1 VDEINTIDDNRV
13 FAGQYV
19 QADWTSGPFNL
30 LAGLRVNE
38 MSEHKHSG
46 HVETL
51 DPAASEAAG
60 DHRAGTRLSGN
71 LGASWRVWQ
80 SGPDHMVVY
89 ADLRRTSQAGAVD
102 FGPDYTPEVLKIER
116 ANIYEAGLKGVALG
130 GGLEYEVSVFR
141 LDDHNLEIATTDAN
155 GNPIIQNAGSER
167 LQGIEAEARY
177 HAAAALDLFL
187 SASWHDA
194 TFTHYVA
201 SEGGANI
208 DVSGNGLTL
217 SPPWLLASGVVYAP
231 VQGLGASLVVNYAD
245 KRWLDLVNTAR
256 APTYATVDAGL
267 TWKRGRHTLF
277 LRGTNLTDRR
287 DAATGSEFGDQ
298 SYYRVSG
305 RKVMAGV
312 KVAF

>member
-1 VDEINTIDDNRV
+1 VD
-13 FAGQYV
+13 
-19 QADWTSGPFNL
+19 
-30 LAGLRVNE
+30 
-38 MSEHKHSG
+38 
-46 HVETL
+46 TL

-71 LGASWRVWQ
+71 LGASWRLWQ
-80 SGPDHMVVY
+80 SGPDHVVLY

-102 FGPDYTPEVLKIER
+102 FGPDYTPDVLKIER

-130 GGLEYEVSVFR
+130 GELEYEVSAFR

-208 DVSGNGLTL
+208 DVSGNSLTL
-217 SPPWLLASGVVYAP
+217 SPPWLLAAGVVYAP

-256 APTYATVDAGL
+256 APAYATVDAGL
-267 TWKRGRHTLF
+267 TWKLGRHTLF

-312 KVAF
+312 RVAF